1 MAMRRILNRT
11 GRHNSP
17 LDREL
22 TPLTR
27 ASHLPWMPAEPSYV
41 LIEADEL
48 DGEDVLPGFRS
59 SVSAIL

>member
-1 MAMRRILNRT
+1 
-11 GRHNSP
+11 
-17 LDREL
+17 
-22 TPLTR
+22 LTR